1 MPARRSLRVFHA
13 KIDGLP
19 PMQRALA
26 ISTVALCAFM
36 LFWRLDGVPIWRDE
50 ATTAVWGRL
59 MAESGSWLPYV
70 HDREKEQL
78 LVQDDDGHDVN
89 SDLLPAMQSYL
100 QFYVSALGFKLL
112 GVSTLTARLPFAV
125 IGALTLFLLYRLGL
139 ELFGPGLWPLSLPLS
154 GALSIYFLHAARQ
167 GRYYILVALAT
178 VLLLLLA
185 ARYLKNPELGRR
197 PAFYAQL
204 GAVGCL
210 LYLSNYVSFAATWLA
225 LGLFFL
231 LIDRQAFLRL
241 CALSALLAVV
251 LGVEFWLLH
260 SEMLSGWSPNKSDSF
275 WGDYRYAAVSRG
287 RELWRWVP
295 FVFLIP
301 AAAFLS
307 RGCVRL
313 QSKTS
318 AALGLLACAI
328 PFLGFAVDYRGLRA
342 ASDPAFVL
350 FGLLCLSAPAALLYF
365 WTRLDKPGIRANMA
379 LLAALIVVVSPLFTL
394 AVMQRTT
401 STRHYYQVCP
411 AAIVLVGLSAAGLA
425 RAKRR
430 GWAAACLAAAG
441 LWPNLDWAGGGTEEV
456 VPRQFLKNADNV
468 APMLDFLAAHTA
480 PGERIAYYR
489 NVKGMTANFYFP
501 DRRWVNLLDVAVPHN
516 AKFRGLVPDDQ
527 FDDWRSPDVFI
538 VWDPHEAPAKTLDA
552 SYEQVWDYAYTRRQ
566 SFWDRNSKPR
576 ERKYSAFRKMRNRD

>member
-1 MPARRSLRVFHA
+1 
-13 KIDGLP
+13 
-19 PMQRALA
+19 MQRPLA
-26 ISTVALCAFM
+26 IFIAALCAFM

-59 MAESGSWLPYV
+59 MAQSGSWLPYV
-70 HDREKEQL
+70 HDREKGQL

-112 GVSTLTARLPFAV
+112 GVSTLTARLPFAL
-125 IGALTLFLLYRLGL
+125 IGALALFLLYRLGV
-139 ELFGPGLWPLSLPLS
+139 ELFGSGPWPLSLPLS

-167 GRYYILVALAT
+167 GRYYILVVLAA
-178 VLLLLLA
+178 VLLLLSA
-185 ARYLKNPELGRR
+185 ARYLQNPELGRR

-204 GAVGCL
+204 GAAGCL
-210 LYLSNYVSFAATWLA
+210 LYASNYVSFAATWLA

-231 LIDRQAFLRL
+231 IIDRRTFLRL
-241 CALSALLAVV
+241 CGLSALLAVV
-251 LGVEFWLLH
+251 FGIEFWLLH
-260 SEMLSGWSPNKSDSF
+260 SEMLSGWSPGKSGSF
-275 WGDYRYAAVSRG
+275 WADYRYAAVSRG

-295 FVFLIP
+295 FTFLIP
-301 AAAFLS
+301 AAVFLS
-307 RGCVRL
+307 RRYARL
-313 QSKTS
+313 QSKTG
-318 AALGLLACAI
+318 AALGMLACAI
-328 PFLGFAVDYRGLRA
+328 PFLGFVVDYRALRA

-365 WTRLDKPGIRANMA
+365 RTRLEKPGILANMA
-379 LLAALIVVVSPLFTL
+379 LLAGLIVVVSPLFTI

-401 STRHYYQVCP
+401 STRHYYQACP
-411 AAIVLVGLSAAGLA
+411 AAIVLVCLAAAGLA
-425 RAKRR
+425 RAKKR
-430 GWAAACLAAAG
+430 GWAAACLAGAA

-468 APMLDFLAAHTA
+468 APMLDFMAAHTA

-501 DRRWVNLLDVAVPHN
+501 DRRWVNLLDVDVAHN
-516 AKFRGLVPDDQ
+516 AKFRGLIPDDQ

-552 SYEQVWDYAYTRRQ
+552 SYEKVWDYAYTRRR
-566 SFWDRNSKPR
+566 SFWDRNSTPR
-576 ERKYSAFRKMRNRD
+576 ERTYAAFRKARGGD